1 MEHVSEIAVQVFQS
15 DAFIA
20 LVVALILAVIGIIR
34 KRQGDRANANSVA
47 LEAVEV
53 GVRDT
58 YEYYVRDL
66 KQAAADGKLTE
77 SERLEAQR
85 RALKRATDYAAAQ
98 GVVLTKVYTEEYL
111 PVLIERVVG
120 AFKGETKTA
129 G

>member
-1 MEHVSEIAVQVFQS
+1 MEQVTEILVSVFQS

-20 LVVALILAVIGIIR
+20 LVVALILAGIGIIK
-34 KRQGDRANANSVA
+34 KRAGDKANANAVA

-66 KQAAADGKLTE
+66 KKAAEDGKLTE

-98 GVVLTKVYTEEYL
+98 GVVLAKVYTEEYL

-120 AFKGETKTA
+120 AFKSDAKTA